1 MSNKSLV
8 FFETQFGCQ
17 ITSGEYAFNPLEQTA
32 ARFVSGRAHDLNRSL
47 GSLIIEVR
55 GKAHR
60 SLRLTLL
67 VLLLVL
73 LVLPALYRLSNR
85 DRTIP
90 APNR

>member
-67 VLLLVL
+67 VLL
-73 LVLPALYRLSNR
+73 VLPALYWLSNR